1 MNDAWV
7 RVSRE
12 SESRGR
18 PRRERTNGSRAESR
32 PRRPTSRPRSSRS
45 LEEETRHHHGVGRP
59 SFIRIRRGGVVLV
72 VVARERR
79 ARWEDARGE
88 GNAREGCARNGG
100 DDARDGARRVRARD
114 ETLDTVAIGGRRREG
129 TERPSSRRSV
139 REDDGDGRT
148 ATRASRARRTVGWCR
163 QTLKSLRKSLPIC
176 SRFGPSWPPSRG

>member
-88 GNAREGCARNGG
+88 GER
-100 DDARDGARRVRARD
+100 ARRVR
-114 ETLDTVAIGGRRREG
+114 EERRG
-129 TERPSSRRSV
+129 
-139 REDDGDGRT
+139 
-148 ATRASRARRTVGWCR
+148 
-163 QTLKSLRKSLPIC
+163 
-176 SRFGPSWPPSRG
+176 